1 MRKTGRDDGSGICRR
16 KSNSGT
22 VGMETKQSNRVL
34 QSWEN
39 LRSGTRQKGC
49 PWRIPIDALKPD
61 EKEGRKAK

>member
-16 KSNSGT
+16 ISNSGT

-39 LRSGTRQKGC
+39 LRSGTRQKGMSVA
-49 PWRIPIDALKPD
+49 DSD
-61 EKEGRKAK
+61 

>member
-39 LRSGTRQKGC
+39 LRSGTRQK
-49 PWRIPIDALKPD
+49 RMSVADSD
-61 EKEGRKAK
+61 

>member
-34 QSWEN
+34 QAGKIYGAE
-39 LRSGTRQKGC
+39 QDKKGC